1 MEKDDVGLAIIVHE
15 FLANLSACY
24 IAADNHG
31 VDVRGIAEID
41 VVLVEGQW
49 DVRQLCLDDHPLFTT

>member
-1 MEKDDVGLAIIVHE
+1 
-15 FLANLSACY
+15 
-24 IAADNHG
+24 
-31 VDVRGIAEID
+31 VRGIAEID